1 MARTSTKQSVILS
14 ARDDCWGSPIHIV
27 QDARELMGSIDC
39 DPSTDEFYNSII
51 IKAPLFY
58 TAQTNGLK
66 NPWKGNVW
74 LNPPYSIKF
83 KFIHLANHRYITGQ
97 IKNCFMLL
105 TLNTL
110 ACHASK
116 CLDQYPVC
124 IHRGRLN
131 FVPLSGQDETQN
143 TVNSAFV
150 YLGEDVKKF
159 ELIFSKYGR
168 IC

>member
-1 MARTSTKQSVILS
+1 MRKGIGGHQSAKMKNDEWLTPLHLLRPLGTFDLDPCAPIVRPWDTARHHYTKE
-14 ARDDCWGSPIHIV
+14 DD
-27 QDARELMGSIDC
+27 
-39 DPSTDEFYNSII
+39 
-51 IKAPLFY
+51 
-58 TAQTNGLK
+58 GLK
-66 NPWKGNVW
+66 KEWFGRVW